1 MKTLAAAL
9 LLALAVPAVAQD
21 AYTEPRSGVQFAAQ
35 RDDMT
40 LLGAGL
46 RIKQIAFVKAKVYA
60 IGLYVAPAALQ
71 GALAA
76 HKGKPASEALYQDL
90 IWGDF
95 PKQLVLHFT
104 RDVGQGRIQS
114 AMREGLQGADPK
126 FTELFVSYFPEVREG
141 QECILRWAPGGV
153 LETSFAGLNK
163 GAIKDKNFAAAVF
176 GVWLRAKPVQDDIKA
191 DLIARFK

>member
-1 MKTLAAAL
+1 VKALAAAL
-9 LLALAVPAVAQD
+9 LLALAAPALAQD
-21 AYTEPRSGVQFAAQ
+21 AYTEPRSGVQFPVK
-35 RDDMT
+35 RDGMT

-60 IGLYVAPAALQ
+60 IGLYAADSAWN
-71 GALAA
+71 GALAKY
-76 HKGKPASEALYQDL
+76 KGQPPSDALYQDL

-95 PKQLVLHFT
+95 PKQLVLRFT

-141 QECILRWAPGGV
+141 QECVLRWAPGGT

-163 GAIKDKNFAAAVF
+163 GPINDKTFAAAVF

-191 DLIARFK
+191 GLVVRLK